1 MYVTC
6 SGLAFYA
13 KIFGRVTKEFIPFAR
28 VRCIR
33 KRGGGFVA
41 NAIKVEF
48 CDGAPAVVF
57 GSLNKR
63 ERALAFI
70 TLKLC
75 AANPMAL
82 RANQIEDDDG
92 GSWEEDSVDYRSKSV
107 PASVAARKMRKD
119 AEDED
124 ETVRPGQEGLERAQT
139 DGQFLHKTS
148 AGMEEMRNERKSQ
161 GREVEGSSG
170 GLPPVSRKEPKMKEP
185 FKGMW
190 RVEDDVVDRVSGQAY
205 GAKVEQAR
213 RVVQAPVEKV
223 FDMLFAGDW
232 LVDVNSKIGNT
243 ELTETPWARGDDGF
257 MTRTFEF
264 SRALG
269 YRIGPKATRVVETHR
284 YSFTSAGGAV
294 FETSGHN
301 LDVPLGDSF
310 RVEGYLELSPASGG
324 RATMIVASV
333 AIHFTKSS
341 ILKSKI
347 ESGAIAETKD
357 TYTRLLDLADL
368 KVNTEAAE
376 DAVLPSPNMRRDA
389 SFNKRSSDAL
399 AMQFRPSV
407 APDSP
412 TKKYRHHQR
421 SPSCIS
427 RAAPGQFPPLHIP
440 PLQPAHAAAA
450 GLPASF
456 ATAPLTV
463 TSSGS
468 RVGEMDFGLRV
479 IIVLLLVVI
488 VLLLVICAISLS
500 NLRIDVIRLEKL
512 ATLAMEKGDIAT
524 AADACATR

>member
-28 VRCIR
+28 VRCVR

-48 CDGAPAVVF
+48 CDGAPDIIF

-107 PASVAARKMRKD
+107 PPSVAARRMRKD

-124 ETVRPGQEGLERAQT
+124 ETAHPGQEALERAQT
-139 DGQFLHKTS
+139 DGQFVHKAST
-148 AGMEEMRNERKSQ
+148 GKEEMRAGMRSQ
-161 GREVEGSSG
+161 EKEVMGSSD
-170 GLPPVSRKEPKMKEP
+170 GLPPAARKVAKKDT

-190 RVEDDVVDRVSGQAY
+190 RVEDDVVDRLSGQAY

-213 RVVQAPVEKV
+213 RVLQAPVKKV

-232 LVDVNSKIGNT
+232 LLDVNRKNGNT
-243 ELTETPWARGDDGF
+243 DLTKTPWARGDDGF

-310 RVEGYLELSPASGG
+310 RVEGYLELSPTSGG
-324 RATMIVASV
+324 SATTIVASV
-333 AIHFTKSS
+333 AVHFTKSS
-341 ILKSKI
+341 MLKSKI

-357 TYTRLLDLADL
+357 TYARLLDLADL

-376 DAVLPSPNMRRDA
+376 DAVQPSSNMRRDA
-389 SFNKRSSDAL
+389 SFNKRSSDNL
-399 AMQFRPSV
+399 ASMQFRPSV
-407 APDSP
+407 GPDSP

-421 SPSCIS
+421 SPSSIS
-427 RAAPGQFPPLHIP
+427 RALPGELPPLQIP
-440 PLQPAHAAAA
+440 PLQPAHAATG
-450 GLPASF
+450 GLPASA
-456 ATAPLTV
+456 ATVPHIEAP
-463 TSSGS
+463 SGS
-468 RVGEMDFGLRV
+468 RLGEIEFGLRV
-479 IIVLLLVVI
+479 VVVLLLAVI
-488 VLLLVICAISLS
+488 ALLLVICAISLS
-500 NLRIDVIRLEKL
+500 NLRVDVIRLEKL
-512 ATLAMEKGDIAT
+512 ATLAMEKHEISS
-524 AADACATR
+524 AASACATS